1 MPANAPP
8 RRPCAIVAGARGT
21 ATRYER
27 SFCRLPRIFV
37 MELILLAC
45 LIGPPNTCQ
54 EERVRFSMEPLAGRA
69 CLVSAPPLLAQWS
82 MTHPAW
88 RVTRW
93 RCGIAGAE
101 GYRI

>member
-1 MPANAPP
+1 
-8 RRPCAIVAGARGT
+8 
-21 ATRYER
+21 
-27 SFCRLPRIFV
+27 

-45 LIGPPNTCQ
+45 LIGPPNTCH

-88 RVTRW
+88 GVTRW

-101 GYRI
+101 GYPI